1 MRRIRPI
8 TASATA
14 AIMLLLPALFAMPAP
29 AMATPVAATV
39 SADSHLRIVDLGTLG
54 GPQDASTANAV
65 NNHGEVVG
73 WSAVNDPFVVHAF
86 LWRHGKMTDLA
97 PLWAANDIND
107 HGVIVGNGA
116 SANGEHHG
124 FRLANGKLTDLGTL
138 GGDYSEARAI
148 NNRGQIVGLSRTAD
162 GMPHGYVWANGKMTE
177 LPLLAASGIND
188 HGQIAGEYYAPPTGA
203 THAVIYDLRSRTL
216 TDLGTGASWFSEA
229 LAVNQR
235 GQAAGYIGDAGPGH
249 PVNSAFFW
257 SKGHLTDLGAMGD
270 DSSQAMGI
278 NDHGTV
284 VGSTSRIGFVWRD
297 GTMTALNGLSGGS
310 GAAAINDHGV
320 IVGSSGFR
328 SGTIDTFHAVLW
340 R

>member
-107 HGVIVGNGA
+107 HG
-116 SANGEHHG
+116 E
-124 FRLANGKLTDLGTL
+124 
-138 GGDYSEARAI
+138 
-148 NNRGQIVGLSRTAD
+148 
-162 GMPHGYVWANGKMTE
+162 
-177 LPLLAASGIND
+177 
-188 HGQIAGEYYAPPTGA
+188 IAGEYYAPPTGA

-297 GTMTALNGLSGGS
+297 GTMTALNGLSGG
-310 GAAAINDHGV
+310 
-320 IVGSSGFR
+320 
-328 SGTIDTFHAVLW
+328 
-340 R
+340 